1 MNNIIPSSIGTM
13 NSSNFKNGN
22 NRCNIDCYNKT
33 YNNPI
38 TLNFYKFEIKPNEQY
53 DEREAFL
60 RGYRFALTKEVEI
73 LKNKLKELKENASSG
88 SSNISSKNNENQ
100 GKNRIIINYGRNS
113 GNGAPS
119 YIIRTEGNCK
129 FTSIERKNGK
139 YCLKFSHK

>member
-1 MNNIIPSSIGTM
+1 MNNTIPSSIGTM

-22 NRCNIDCYNKT
+22 NRCNIDCYHKT

-38 TLNFYKFEIKPNEQY
+38 TLNFNKFEIKPNEQY
-53 DEREAFL
+53 DKREAFL
-60 RGYRFALTKEVEI
+60 RGYRLAKEVEI

-119 YIIRTEGNCK
+119 YIIRTEGNYK

-139 YCLKFSHK
+139 YRLRFSPK